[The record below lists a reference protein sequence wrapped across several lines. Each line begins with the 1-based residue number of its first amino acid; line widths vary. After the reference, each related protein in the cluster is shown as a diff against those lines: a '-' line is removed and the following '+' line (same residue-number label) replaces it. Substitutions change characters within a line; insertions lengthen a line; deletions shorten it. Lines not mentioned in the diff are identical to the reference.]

1 MRLDQRSAGDRSR
14 GPVSDGCGTVGVWVG
29 SVITFAAR
37 GAVTRCAG
45 RPAKLADR
53 CPLQVQA
60 V

>member
-1 MRLDQRSAGDRSR
+1 VHAVRSAVRFS
-14 GPVSDGCGTVGVWVG
+14 GPVSDGYGTVRVRVG
-29 SVITFAAR
+29 GVITFAAR
-37 GAVTRCAG
+37 GAVTRRAG